1 MIGRLGLVLMVG
13 LSWPAGAGD
22 IQPKDFGKGIINLL
36 QFAPGK
42 VSKVKPSPLT
52 VVRDAKAYARFLDR
66 IPKKQISRTRPA
78 PPNSDPLLKRPPID
92 FTKHKL
98 LTVSRPAM
106 TRAVF
111 TKITSAKQEILLTV
125 EFPREE
131 IAARPVHVGTYT
143 AVLIPKTK
151 KPVRLRIVG
160 AQR

>member
-13 LSWPAGAGD
+13 LSWTAGAGD

-42 VSKVKPSPLT
+42 VPKVKPSPLT

-66 IPKKQISRTRPA
+66 LPKKQISRTRPA

-92 FTKHKL
+92 FTKHTL
-98 LTVSRPAM
+98 LAVSRSAM

-111 TKITSAKQEILLTV
+111 TKITSAKLEILVTV

-131 IAARPVHVGTYT
+131 IAARPIHIGTYT

>member
-13 LSWPAGAGD
+13 LPWSAGAGD

-36 QFAPGK
+36 QFIPGK
-42 VSKVKPSPLT
+42 VPEVKPSPLT
-52 VVRDAKAYARFLDR
+52 VVRDAKAYARFLER

-92 FTKHKL
+92 FTKHTL
-98 LTVSRPAM
+98 LAVSRPAM

-111 TKITSAKQEILLTV
+111 TKITSSKLEILVTV

-131 IAARPVHVGTYT
+131 IAARPIHIGTYT

-160 AQR
+160 DQR

>member
-13 LSWPAGAGD
+13 LSWTAGAGD

-42 VSKVKPSPLT
+42 VPEVKPSPLT
-52 VVRDAKAYARFLDR
+52 VVRDAKAYARFLER

-92 FTKHKL
+92 FTKHTL
-98 LTVSRPAM
+98 LAVSRPAM

-111 TKITSAKQEILLTV
+111 TKITSAKLEILVTV

-131 IAARPVHVGTYT
+131 IAARPIHIGTYT
-143 AVLIPKTK
+143 AVLIPKIK

>member
-1 MIGRLGLVLMVG
+1 MIGRLGLVLIVG
-13 LSWPAGAGD
+13 LSWSAGAGD

-36 QFAPGK
+36 QFIPGK
-42 VSKVKPSPLT
+42 VPEVKPSPLT
-52 VVRDAKAYARFLDR
+52 VVRDAKAYARFLER

-92 FTKHKL
+92 FTKHTL
-98 LTVSRPAM
+98 LAVSRPAM

-111 TKITSAKQEILLTV
+111 TKITSSKLEILVTV

-131 IAARPVHVGTYT
+131 IAARPIHIGTYT

-160 AQR
+160 DQR